1 MGRRHG
7 GERAATYREVLASRE
22 FRWLVA
28 GQTLSLIGDQ
38 ALRVALSVLVF
49 QDTASAWLTGL
60 AYALTYVPWVVG
72 GPLLASLADRMS
84 RRQLMIM
91 CDLGRALLVG
101 LVALPGQPLGLL
113 YLWVL
118 LASLLTPPFESARS
132 ALLPDMLTGDRYVVG
147 VSLWTAINQVTQV
160 VGFGGGG
167 LAVAKLGAPTVLSLD
182 AATFLVSA
190 ATITFGL
197 RSPYRPVDPAA
208 PVRLAAATRTL
219 STLTRESVAGIRAVL
234 GERTLRALL
243 LIAWWAPAIALV
255 PEAIAAPYALDGH
268 GGTGMTGWYMAAIPA
283 GVVVGTLVLGRLVR
297 PADRT
302 AYIFPLAVLATAPLV
317 VFLADPPRVPALMLL
332 FAAGAAL
339 SYQLPLQASFVLAVP
354 PHLRGRAF
362 AVAASGL
369 EVGQGVG
376 ALLGGGLT
384 DAFGPASAI
393 GWSGMLGVAVMV
405 PLAVSGARAV
415 FGSGLSAASFDALAA
430 EPVPVADVEA

>member
-1 MGRRHG
+1 
-7 GERAATYREVLASRE
+7 
-22 FRWLVA
+22 
-28 GQTLSLIGDQ
+28 
-38 ALRVALSVLVF
+38 
-49 QDTASAWLTGL
+49 
-60 AYALTYVPWVVG
+60 
-72 GPLLASLADRMS
+72 
-84 RRQLMIM
+84 
-91 CDLGRALLVG
+91 
-101 LVALPGQPLGLL
+101 
-113 YLWVL
+113 
-118 LASLLTPPFESARS
+118 
-132 ALLPDMLTGDRYVVG
+132 MLTGDRYVVG

-167 LAVAKLGAPTVLSLD
+167 LAVAKLGAPAVLSLD
-182 AATFLVSA
+182 ALTFLVSA
-190 ATITFGL
+190 ATIALGL

-415 FGSGLSAASFDALAA
+415 FGTGLSAASFDALAS
-430 EPVPVADVEA
+430 EPVPVGDVEA